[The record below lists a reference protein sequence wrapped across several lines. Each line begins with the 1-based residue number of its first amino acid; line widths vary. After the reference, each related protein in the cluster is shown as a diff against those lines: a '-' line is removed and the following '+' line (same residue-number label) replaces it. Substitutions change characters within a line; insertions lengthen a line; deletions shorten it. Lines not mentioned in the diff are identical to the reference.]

1 MISHTG
7 SSRLGYSTHFLALT
21 QHHPTHSQK
30 HRALPRQHSPKH
42 THINPIGIV
51 TPSMN
56 VRRSLA
62 ATRFISSWGSEEV
75 RFICHSGTAC
85 HLHTTYTLPEKK
97 RADAGRFRPFYP
109 ALLTYF
115 LLLDTLHTGQMH
127 EASARNS
134 CTQTE

>member
-1 MISHTG
+1 MCYGGSGSLKQSTTTKHRPPPGLPMISHTG

-62 ATRFISSWGSEEV
+62 ATRFISSWGGEEV
-75 RFICHSGTAC
+75 TFICHSGTAC

-97 RADAGRFRPFYP
+97 RAQTRAG
-109 ALLTYF
+109 
-115 LLLDTLHTGQMH
+115 
-127 EASARNS
+127 SVV
-134 CTQTE
+134 TQSFFV